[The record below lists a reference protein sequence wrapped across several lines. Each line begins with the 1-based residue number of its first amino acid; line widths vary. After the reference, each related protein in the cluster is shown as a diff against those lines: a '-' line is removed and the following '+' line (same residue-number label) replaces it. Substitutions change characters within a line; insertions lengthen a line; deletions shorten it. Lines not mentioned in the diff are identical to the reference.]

1 VVSTFA
7 YRAYRQKQEYAKW
20 LAQTQ
25 VDGTV
30 VPPATPELDT
40 DGDGLSDRAEVE
52 QYGTNPHHPDTDG
65 DGYTDGTEVLHG
77 YSPTV
82 AAAGAVQPATQQGS
96 DSNNQL
102 AFETAAVVSLPKQ
115 PFASSIEASPDDKVA
130 LLVEKYYGYIAR
142 HQLAAAYELSSHEV
156 SLPTFES
163 WYSGTTAITLDR
175 YVAIDERRGS
185 VELTLFEGSQYTRY
199 GVVVAARLG
208 GDTEAAIE
216 RSDVQVLGRGEA
228 GVVATAHEA
237 QPYYESHSQAALVM
251 TNDAFRK
258 MTNGNTAQYV
268 VLDAREN
275 IEYENGR
282 YPSSTHIRFADL
294 KAGRWIELPRDRQVV
309 VLCWSGIRGRE
320 VAEFLRSKKIVAS
333 YLEDGANGWVQDH
346 GRWDGNILFGSKYSE
361 ERFRLVFDTPAV
373 RQSVAAGVVLVDTR
387 EPSVYAKSHIRGSVN
402 IPTMYTPTAD
412 FDRAFAQV
420 APGSRVITV
429 CDGYVNCFDAKITGV
444 ELEQRGHTF
453 LGRYNKPWEY
463 GP

>member
-1 VVSTFA
+1 MRSWREQTAVIVGALFMACLFPRTAHAVVPPDFIFNIGSQVAQFFSVILLGLGVVFGGVYRSLRLWLLALGIHRWFMVLGILGLLAVTVVSTFA

-163 WYSGTTAITLDR
+163 WLR
-175 YVAIDERRGS
+175 H
-185 VELTLFEGSQYTRY
+185 LT
-199 GVVVAARLG
+199 
-208 GDTEAAIE
+208 
-216 RSDVQVLGRGEA
+216 
-228 GVVATAHEA
+228 
-237 QPYYESHSQAALVM
+237 
-251 TNDAFRK
+251 
-258 MTNGNTAQYV
+258 
-268 VLDAREN
+268 
-275 IEYENGR
+275 
-282 YPSSTHIRFADL
+282 
-294 KAGRWIELPRDRQVV
+294 
-309 VLCWSGIRGRE
+309 
-320 VAEFLRSKKIVAS
+320 
-333 YLEDGANGWVQDH
+333 
-346 GRWDGNILFGSKYSE
+346 
-361 ERFRLVFDTPAV
+361 
-373 RQSVAAGVVLVDTR
+373 
-387 EPSVYAKSHIRGSVN
+387 
-402 IPTMYTPTAD
+402 
-412 FDRAFAQV
+412 
-420 APGSRVITV
+420 
-429 CDGYVNCFDAKITGV
+429 
-444 ELEQRGHTF
+444 
-453 LGRYNKPWEY
+453 
-463 GP
+463 